1 MSGRATTSGWKR
13 TLLAAL
19 LAYALVA
26 QGGLLALAD
35 AMHLGA
41 AELPPAVLCIK
52 ADDGGSPHQPGQ
64 TDHAADH
71 KMCCIA
77 GCSSPAGAA
86 GPLPVA
92 ASLTDR
98 VSAAM
103 ELGAALASA
112 DRVIAP
118 ALPPVGSR
126 APPRLG

>member
-1 MSGRATTSGWKR
+1 MIDTNGIREDMEVIG
-13 TLLAAL
+13 
-19 LAYALVA
+19 
-26 QGGLLALAD
+26 AD
-35 AMHLGA
+35 RRHVGTVTKVESHRIRL
-41 AELPPAVLCIK
+41 IK